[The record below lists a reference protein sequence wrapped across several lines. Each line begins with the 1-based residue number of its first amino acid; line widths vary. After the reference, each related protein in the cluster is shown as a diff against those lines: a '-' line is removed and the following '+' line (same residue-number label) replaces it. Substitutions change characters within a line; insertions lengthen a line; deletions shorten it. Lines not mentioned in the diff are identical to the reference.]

1 MFTVVPPL
9 AVYLRFC
16 SCLWAVCLEPTCLPP
31 VHSLF
36 CGCIIIKPPPL
47 SLELRWQPLNATAVC
62 VTVAFVA
69 VVCAYDFISVEG
81 FERCKRLTFTQCLLL
96 LHHPQVCSRVRL
108 LNLHVE
114 AQNGGVFFFRLREST
129 PANQENATPSE
140 KQRAETWSRF
150 NLAPFAAAD
159 LLRPNKNF
167 NNAQH
172 QQHAAAFSPGFKFI
186 KGSCKNSFV
195 RLSYSRG
202 FWTFCMWRAR
212 RKVAATRDTYS
223 FAHTHIH
230 L

>member
-1 MFTVVPPL
+1 M
-9 AVYLRFC
+9 R
-16 SCLWAVCLEPTCLPP
+16 
-31 VHSLF
+31 
-36 CGCIIIKPPPL
+36 
-47 SLELRWQPLNATAVC
+47 
-62 VTVAFVA
+62 
-69 VVCAYDFISVEG
+69 AYDFISVEG
-81 FERCKRLTFTQCLLL
+81 FERRKRLTCTQCLLLLLL
-96 LHHPQVCSRVRL
+96 LHHPQVCSRVRM
-108 LNLHVE
+108 LNLHAA
-114 AQNGGVFFFRLREST
+114 AQNGCVFSASERARL
-129 PANQENATPSE
+129 ANQENTSPSE

-172 QQHAAAFSPGFKFI
+172 QQHAAAFSPGIKFI

-202 FWTFCMWRAR
+202 FWTFCTWRAR